1 MSGAAFRLRGR
12 AGPACG
18 RRGNR
23 RRAGAPN
30 GREARRA
37 FNPMVSVNFGGV
49 RAAEKEVTIMGPKD
63 GKFVPLGSRKPS
75 PERA

>member
-1 MSGAAFRLRGR
+1 
-12 AGPACG
+12 
-18 RRGNR
+18 
-23 RRAGAPN
+23 
-30 GREARRA
+30 
-37 FNPMVSVNFGGV
+37 MVSVNFGGV